1 MNVNKKCSLKKHS
14 EIDAISF
21 CVECNV
27 YMCNKCLNYHN
38 EFLENHHKHNIDKNI
53 QEIFTG
59 LCKEE
64 NHKKEL

>member
-38 EFLENHHKHNIDKNI
+38 EFLVNHHKYIIAKLI
-53 QEIFTG
+53 IFYVVQFV
-59 LCKEE
+59 
-64 NHKKEL
+64 